1 MILFVSGATGGH
13 IYPAIA
19 LAHQLNNEIQFV
31 VSRKDPAQQILA
43 PYGYSVKV
51 MPWTLR
57 KLLKLPIIVAQII
70 IMMVVNRPKV
80 VVAMGGGICVP
91 FAYIAWLLRIP
102 VVSLEQNVVPG
113 KATRYIQWV
122 AASIITSFAET
133 NHHLIKKHA
142 QFLGEPT

>member
-1 MILFVSGATGGH
+1 
-13 IYPAIA
+13 
-19 LAHQLNNEIQFV
+19 
-31 VSRKDPAQQILA
+31 
-43 PYGYSVKV
+43 
-51 MPWTLR
+51 
-57 KLLKLPIIVAQII
+57 
-70 IMMVVNRPKV
+70 MVVNRPKV

-142 QFLGEPT
+142 QFLGNPLRVSYPSDPNSDQLNQLTGNSLVVVGGSQGASGINDWCLTIKKKY